1 MINLLLVLALIV
13 VLVMLLATSE
23 LGYTL
28 RRMRAFRRRRS
39 GRRLRR
45 PRLGLLARFRREPE
59 LHVDLREIRDFVI
72 SLHLGT
78 SMEETLSGAL
88 TETAEQM
95 QGRSDFGD
103 RLYKHV
109 QTRLSIAPEEVIQGL
124 IDDFHSEHLRDLL
137 QRLEMAR
144 DGGISYDRALSL
156 TISQLEEEI
165 KGDVRRDIQ
174 RMPIE
179 LTLPMIAGVFLPAIL
194 IGLFPIVMTF
204 LSQISLRFGPV
215 R

>member
-1 MINLLLVLALIV
+1 MINMLLVLALIV

-28 RRMRAFRRRRS
+28 QRVWAFRRRRS
-39 GRRLRR
+39 RRRLRR
-45 PRLGLLARFRREPE
+45 PGTGLLSRFRRTPE

-88 TETAEQM
+88 TETAEQL

-103 RLYKHV
+103 RLHKHV

-124 IDDFHSEHLRDLL
+124 IDDFQSEDLRDLL

-156 TISQLEEEI
+156 TVSQLEEEI
-165 KGDVRRDIQ
+165 RGDVRRDIQ

-204 LSQISLRFGPV
+204 LSQISLRFGP
-215 R
+215 

>member
-1 MINLLLVLALIV
+1 MINILLIMALIV
-13 VLVMLLATSE
+13 VLILLLATSD
-23 LGYTL
+23 LGYAL
-28 RRMRAFRRRRS
+28 QRMWAFRRRRS
-39 GRRLRR
+39 RRRLRQPR
-45 PRLGLLARFRREPE
+45 PGLLSRFRRKPE
-59 LHVDLREIRDFVI
+59 LYVDLREIRDFVI

-95 QGRSDFGD
+95 QGRGDFGD

-124 IDDFHSEHLRDLL
+124 IDDFQSEHLKDLL

-156 TISQLEEEI
+156 TVSQLEEEI
-165 KGDVRRDIQ
+165 RGDVRRDIQ

-194 IGLFPIVMTF
+194 IGLFPIVVTF
-204 LSQISLRFGPV
+204 LSQISLRFGPA

>member
-1 MINLLLVLALIV
+1 MINALLVLALMV
-13 VLVMLLATSE
+13 VLILLLATSE

-28 RRMRAFRRRRS
+28 QRVWAFRRRQSRRRS
-39 GRRLRR
+39 RQPR
-45 PRLGLLARFRREPE
+45 PGLLARFRRKPE

-78 SMEETLSGAL
+78 SMEQTLSGAL
-88 TETAEQM
+88 SETAEQLK
-95 QGRSDFGD
+95 GRSDFGD

-124 IDDFHSEHLRDLL
+124 IDDFQSEHLRDLR

-156 TISQLEEEI
+156 TVSQLEEEI
-165 KGDVRRDIQ
+165 RGDIRRDIQ

-179 LTLPMIAGVFLPAIL
+179 LTLPMIVGVFLPAVL

-204 LSQISLRFGPV
+204 LSQISLRFGAV